1 MQQCR
6 GLCCSILH
14 RFGCEITNNN
24 PNDEIIDCFIYVR
37 GEIVVLWSCGF
48 VVLWFCGLVVLW
60 SCGFVVL
67 LIAFLICKNK
77 QQNN

>member
-37 GEIVVLWSCGF
+37 GEIVVLWSCGL
-48 VVLWFCGLVVLW
+48 VVLWFCG
-60 SCGFVVL
+60 FVDSFSHL
-67 LIAFLICKNK
+67 QK
-77 QQNN
+77 QTTKQLNN